1 MFARDDTAD
10 RAVWKTNGECAMANS
25 QAKLMYPGLAG
36 FYDSMLPIAETFV
49 RIVVGIMFLIHVSG
63 KFNVGPSGVAANVM
77 AKNGLEPAILW
88 AYVIIFLESVGA
100 VCLIIGLFTRFFAA
114 ALAIEMLVALLVV
127 HLPKG
132 YAASGGGYE
141 YVLLIGAAC
150 LLIAIRGGGPYS
162 VDAMIGKEL

>member
-1 MFARDDTAD
+1 
-10 RAVWKTNGECAMANS
+10 MANS

-36 FYDSMLPIAETFV
+36 FYDSMLPLAETLL
-49 RIVVGIMFLIHVSG
+49 RIVVGVMFLMHVSG
-63 KFNVGPSGVAANVM
+63 KFTAGPGGVAANVM
-77 AKNGLEPAILW
+77 AKNGLEPAIFW
-88 AYVIIFLESVGA
+88 AYVIIFFELVGGI
-100 VCLIIGLFTRFFAA
+100 CLIVGLFTRFFAA

-150 LLIAIRGGGPYS
+150 FLIAIRGGGPYS
-162 VDAMIGKEL
+162 IDRQISSKTGRASSFRPIRCKSRP

>member
-1 MFARDDTAD
+1 
-10 RAVWKTNGECAMANS
+10 MANS

-49 RIVVGIMFLIHVSG
+49 RIVVGIMFLMHVSG
-63 KFNVGPSGVAANVM
+63 KFNVGPSGVAANV
-77 AKNGLEPAILW
+77 
-88 AYVIIFLESVGA
+88 
-100 VCLIIGLFTRFFAA
+100 
-114 ALAIEMLVALLVV
+114 LAIEMLVALLVV